1 MKGKALSTI
10 FIIIAVVMAI
20 AVTLMTPE
28 QAMKLLPVSRFF
40 DVMIPVLA
48 VGALFKYLACCPHHH
63 HCDKEH
69 KM

>member
-1 MKGKALSTI
+1 MKGKALSTV
-10 FIIIAVVMAI
+10 FIIIALIMAI
-20 AVTLMTPE
+20 AVTLMSPE

-48 VGALFKYLACCPHHH
+48 VGALFKYLTCCHQ
-63 HCDKEH
+63 HCDKDHEH